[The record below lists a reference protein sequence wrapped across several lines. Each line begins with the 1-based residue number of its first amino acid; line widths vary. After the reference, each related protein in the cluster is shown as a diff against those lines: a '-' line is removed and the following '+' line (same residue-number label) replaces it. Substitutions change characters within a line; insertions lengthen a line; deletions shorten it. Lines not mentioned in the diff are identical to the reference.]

1 MAAHCEP
8 CSAVREL
15 MTAGPAV
22 HMSVEKVE
30 QLLSEV

>member
-15 MTAGPAV
+15 MMAGPAQP
-22 HMSVEKVE
+22 VEKVE